1 MKLKKFLTLAAAA
14 GSMVLASSA
23 IAATSVAWLAPP
35 NNSAF
40 PAGSIQAPVGQAS
53 ASGVVGGTGLD
64 LALVIDTSGSMGGAG
79 ITNAKAAATALVN
92 ALPQNTTSVSVI
104 QFSSSA
110 NTVLVLTALN
120 PSKASVL
127 AAING
132 LGTGGGTNIGSGI
145 DKATSE
151 LNGPNATAGRVKQM
165 VVLSDGFSSGTP
177 ANNAAAAVAAGINA
191 VHSVGIPGHDAA
203 TMQSIATSGNGIYTN
218 VSDLSQLEN
227 LFNGTS
233 GNLVGIDHVDLIE
246 PDGTVHAN
254 YPIDGLG
261 NFTAPNYPLA
271 AGPNTWTATAYD
283 SLGNSASAQL
293 TLIGTVNQTPDG
305 GSSLVLLGL
314 GLAGLFVSRR
324 K

>member
-14 GSMVLASSA
+14 GSMVLASTA
-23 IAATSVAWLAPP
+23 IAAPSVAWLAPP

-53 ASGVVGGTGLD
+53 AGVVGGTGLD
-64 LALVIDTSGSMGGAG
+64 LALVVDTSGSMGGSG
-79 ITNAKAAATALVN
+79 ITAAKTAAVALVD
-92 ALPQNTTSVSVI
+92 ALPQNTTSVTVI
-104 QFSSSA
+104 RFNSSA
-110 NTVLVLTALN
+110 QTVQVLTALN
-120 PSKASVL
+120 PSKASVI

-132 LGTGGGTNIGSGI
+132 LTTGGNTTIGSGI
-145 DKATSE
+145 DQAVSE
-151 LNGPNATAGRVKQM
+151 LNGPLATAGRSKQM

-177 ANNAAAAVAAGINA
+177 QNNAAAAVVAGIDS
-191 VHSVGIPGHDAA
+191 VHSVGIPGHNVAQ
-203 TMQSIATSGNGIYTN
+203 MQAIATSGNGVYTAG
-218 VSDLSQLEN
+218 DLTTLTGI
-227 LFNGTS
+227 FDGTG

-246 PDGTVHAN
+246 PDGTVHPN

-261 NFTAPNYPLA
+261 NFTAPGYALA

-283 SLGNSASAQL
+283 STGASASAQL
-293 TLIGTVNQTPDG
+293 TLIGTTVNQTPDG

-314 GLAGLFVSRR
+314 GLAGLFVARR